1 MCACMSACVCC
12 VPLAS
17 PEDYVLRACVYM
29 CSCMCFVCL
38 CICVFVWLSVCVCT
52 CMCSCKCLMN
62 LAALQHLRSVSIYR
76 IYSPISRF
84 KYKSKCNFLA
94 KNSVQNQRLACKSYL
109 KNEFN

>member
-17 PEDYVLRACVYM
+17 PEDYVLRAYVCICLLVCV
-29 CSCMCFVCL
+29 FVCL

-52 CMCSCKCLMN
+52 CMCSCKCLVN

-76 IYSPISRF
+76 IYSLISRF
-84 KYKSKCNFLA
+84 KYKSCNFWRKIA
-94 KNSVQNQRLACKSYL
+94 SKINGSHKSL
-109 KNEFN
+109 I